1 MVKKYCKK
9 IFILHR
15 FNLNLGVQTGSD
27 HIMKTGSG
35 NDQNTRIWIRNP
47 AYIYPDAPHD
57 LQEDPLIGIQIHLQS
72 ACLHMNPGQG
82 FYDKSI
88 RRVPNRIL

>member
-47 AYIYPDAPHD
+47 GFNSRRTLV
-57 LQEDPLIGIQIHLQS
+57 LQEDPLIGIHTHLQS